1 MKGMK
6 LKKPP
11 WIATSIDLT
20 SFQEVMAQIN
30 NYQLHV
36 VCFEASC
43 PNIGTCFNR
52 RTATF
57 LILGDTCT
65 RNCRFCGI
73 AHGKPSNPDPNEPKN
88 VAKLVRDLNLK
99 HVVITSVT
107 RDDLPDQGANQ
118 FINTIREIRKICAKV
133 IIEVLI
139 PDFQG
144 NKNLVLQLIQEKP
157 HIINHNIETVPSLYP
172 KVRPEANYL
181 RSLGVLEYIKEQA
194 PAIYTKS
201 GFMVGLGETNAEILA
216 LIQDLKTYKCDIL
229 TIGQY
234 LRPSESNLPVFKY
247 YSPEEFRKFEDF
259 GNDLGFLSINA
270 APLIRSSFNAMDFS
284 NKFIL

>member
-1 MKGMK
+1 MKS
-6 LKKPP
+6 KKPP

-43 PNIGTCFNR
+43 PNIGTCFTR

-57 LILGDTCT
+57 LILGDICT

-73 AHGKPSNPDPNEPKN
+73 THGKPSNPDPNEPKN
-88 VAKLVRDLNLK
+88 VAKLVRDLNLR

-107 RDDLPDQGANQ
+107 RDDLPDQGADQ
-118 FINTIREIRKICAKV
+118 FINIIREIRKICAEV

-144 NKNLVLQLIQEKP
+144 NKDLLLQLIQEEP
-157 HIINHNIETVPSLYP
+157 HIINHNVETVPSLYP
-172 KVRPEANYL
+172 KVRPEADYL
-181 RSLGVLEYIKEQA
+181 RSLGILAYIKEQA

-201 GFMVGLGETNAEILA
+201 GFMVGLGETNAEIRD
-216 LIQDLKTYKCDIL
+216 LIQDLKKSNCDIL

-234 LRPSESNLPVFKY
+234 LRSSESNLPVMKY
-247 YSPEEFRKFEDF
+247 YSPKEFQKLEEFGKT
-259 GNDLGFLSINA
+259 LGFLYINA
-270 APLIRSSFNAMDFS
+270 APLIRSSFNAVDFS
-284 NKFIL
+284 KKFIHIY